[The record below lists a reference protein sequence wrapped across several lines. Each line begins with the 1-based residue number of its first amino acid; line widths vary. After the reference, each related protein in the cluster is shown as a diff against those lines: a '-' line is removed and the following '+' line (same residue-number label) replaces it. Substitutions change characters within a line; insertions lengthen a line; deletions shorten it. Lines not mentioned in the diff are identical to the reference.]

1 MPTPFRWCPPG
12 FQIGYRDPL
21 RVRVEKIGDHPD
33 PCRVSYVSDI
43 HLRPGRS
50 QLLSKQVVDALE
62 RAEPDLIL
70 FGGDLVDFESEI
82 PAMRSMLTRALELA
96 PAFAIPGNH
105 DINVGEDLVR
115 DAVVETGVAWI
126 QNQTADFQHGERR
139 FAISGPGAD
148 PDSIADVRILC
159 EHHPWAWWKAR
170 HAGFDLVLAGHLH
183 ACQAALFEAWGRLY
197 PGAFFYPHNFKR
209 WSHGDSHLVVS
220 LGCVDLF
227 PIRWGCPRE
236 IVVCCV

>member
-21 RVRVEKIGDHPD
+21 QVRIEKIGDHPD
-33 PCRVSYVSDI
+33 PCRVAYVSDI
-43 HLRPGRS
+43 HLRSGRS
-50 QLLSKQVVDALE
+50 QLLSEQVIDALKL
-62 RAEPDLIL
+62 AEPDLIL

-82 PAMRSMLTRALELA
+82 PAMRSMLNLALDLA

-105 DINVGEDLVR
+105 DINVGENLVR
-115 DAVVETGVAWI
+115 DTVVETGGAWI
-126 QNQTADFQHGERR
+126 QNRTADFHHGQRR
-139 FAISGPGAD
+139 IAVSGPGAD
-148 PDSIADVRILC
+148 PDSTADVRILC
-159 EHHPWAWWKAR
+159 EHYPSAWWQAR

-183 ACQAALFEAWGRLY
+183 ACQAALFEAWGRLF

-209 WSHGDSHLVVS
+209 WRHGDSHLIVS
-220 LGCVDLF
+220 HGCVDLL

-236 IVVCCV
+236 LLLCLL